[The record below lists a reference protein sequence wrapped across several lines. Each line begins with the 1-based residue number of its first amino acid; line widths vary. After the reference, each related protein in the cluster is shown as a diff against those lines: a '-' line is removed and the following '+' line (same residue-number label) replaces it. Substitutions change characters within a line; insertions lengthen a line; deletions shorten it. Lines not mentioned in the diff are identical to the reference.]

1 MDNVIVILGPTAS
14 GKTKISIELA
24 KAVNGEIISADSMQI
39 YKYMDIG
46 TAKPTIDERQG
57 IKHYLIDE
65 VTPDQE
71 FSVAKYQSLALN
83 YINEIIKKNK
93 VPIVVG
99 GTGLYINSLIYNIQF
114 SKIDTNWELRK
125 ELKSIAEEKGNEFL
139 HGELKKIDTEAAER
153 IHVNDTKRII
163 RAIEVY
169 RMTDKN
175 ISYHQQLS
183 RSKPPVYNFIIFGI
197 RMERQKL
204 YYRVNERVDQ
214 MIENGLVNEVKQ
226 LIRMGYGK
234 YSIAMQG
241 LGYKEI
247 IWYLKGQATLN
258 EVISLLKRDTRR
270 YAKRQLTWFNKTDNV
285 NWVSVEE
292 GYPKAINEIMKIC
305 KKYLQTY

>member
-1 MDNVIVILGPTAS
+1 M
-14 GKTKISIELA
+14 TK
-24 KAVNGEIISADSMQI
+24 D
-39 YKYMDIG
+39 
-46 TAKPTIDERQG
+46 R